1 MAQGQKPVCKVCI
14 RIRGFMAIAIPL
26 VVLIGAQSEMPLLN
40 IPLHDIA
47 ANGIL
52 VALVVIFAWR
62 YYEYRRDKKALARL
76 LDRKAQYEEDSP
88 EDTRAL

>member
-1 MAQGQKPVCKVCI
+1 M
-14 RIRGFMAIAIPL
+14 RIRWFMAIAIPL
-26 VVLIGAQSEMPLLN
+26 VVLIGAQSDIPLPN

-52 VALVVIFAWR
+52 LGLVVIFAWR
-62 YYEYRRDKKALARL
+62 YYEYRNDKKALARL

-88 EDTRAL
+88 EDTPAH

>member
-1 MAQGQKPVCKVCI
+1 M
-14 RIRGFMAIAIPL
+14 RIRWFMAIAIPL
-26 VVLIGAQSEMPLLN
+26 VVLIGAQSDIPLPN

-52 VALVVIFAWR
+52 LGLVVVFAWR

-76 LDRKAQYEEDSP
+76 LDRKAQYEENSP
-88 EDTRAL
+88 EDTPAH

>member
-1 MAQGQKPVCKVCI
+1 M
-14 RIRGFMAIAIPL
+14 RIRWFMAIAIPL
-26 VVLIGAQSEMPLLN
+26 VVLIGAHSDIPLPN

-52 VALVVIFAWR
+52 LGLVVVFAWR

-76 LDRKAQYEEDSP
+76 LDRKAQYEENSP
-88 EDTRAL
+88 EDTPAH

>member
-1 MAQGQKPVCKVCI
+1 M
-14 RIRGFMAIAIPL
+14 RIRWFMAIAIPL
-26 VVLIGAQSEMPLLN
+26 VVLIGAQSDIPLPN

-52 VALVVIFAWR
+52 LGLVVVFAWR

-76 LDRKAQYEEDSP
+76 RDRKAQYEENSP
-88 EDTRAL
+88 EDTPAH

>member
-1 MAQGQKPVCKVCI
+1 M
-14 RIRGFMAIAIPL
+14 RIRWFMAIAIPL
-26 VVLIGAQSEMPLLN
+26 VVLIGAQSDIPLPN

-52 VALVVIFAWR
+52 LGLVVIFAWR

-88 EDTRAL
+88 EEPRAQ

>member
-1 MAQGQKPVCKVCI
+1 
-14 RIRGFMAIAIPL
+14 MAIAIPL
-26 VVLIGAQSEMPLLN
+26 VVLIGAQSEMPLPN

-52 VALVVIFAWR
+52 VALVIIFAWR

-76 LDRKAQYEEDSP
+76 LERKALYDEDAP
-88 EDTRAL
+88 EDTRAQ